1 MSEQTRAPSTERP
14 LSSRRECDSRPRS
27 VGRIL
32 CTQEHRQL
40 SKADHNEVAAAP
52 PKGIFA
58 DALVPNE
65 AVGLV
70 QCSVDYELFWVR
82 NDDEIETL
90 VKPTEALLR
99 VADELGTPFT
109 IFIDVISI
117 WRYAQLGRNDFVT
130 AVHAQL
136 KDAVQRGHDVQ
147 THIHPHW
154 LHATRDGAR
163 WRFDSKYFLLGNFG
177 DDDEVHRLTRDL
189 LLRAK
194 DYLEGLLRPVAP
206 AYRTI
211 AYRAGGYGIQPG
223 ERAILRA
230 LVDAGYRIDSSI
242 VPGMRMVTARNRI
255 DFRSVPNQS
264 NYYLAPEW
272 GLKRAAA
279 AGILEV
285 PILAGAV
292 DSTAFLR
299 RLMAYMRRWTRPPP
313 RPLFGGGT
321 SLDGETGTTATT
333 GSFASSIRRKLGVVL
348 GRRAV
353 LNFPE
358 DPEVLHNLTRRW
370 LEAAGEQ
377 PRAASLL
384 LHSKGLTG
392 EMLDQ
397 LRDYVGR
404 VRRDFGSRIAFTTFQ
419 DLVAPRGPGG

>member
-1 MSEQTRAPSTERP
+1 M
-14 LSSRRECDSRPRS
+14 
-27 VGRIL
+27 
-32 CTQEHRQL
+32 
-40 SKADHNEVAAAP
+40 AAATP
-52 PKGIFA
+52 NAAFA
-58 DALVPNE
+58 DAVLPHD
-65 AVGLV
+65 AAGLV

-82 NDDEIETL
+82 NDDEVETL

-99 VADELGTPFT
+99 AADELGTPFT
-109 IFIDVISI
+109 IFVDLISV
-117 WRYAQLGRNDFVT
+117 WRYAELGRNDFVA
-130 AVHAQL
+130 AVNAQL
-136 KDAVQRGHDVQ
+136 VDAVQRGHDVQ

-177 DDDEVHRLTRDL
+177 DEDEVHRLTRDL
-189 LLRAK
+189 LVRAK
-194 DYLEGLLRPVAP
+194 EYLEGLLRPVAP
-206 AYRTI
+206 AYRTV

-223 ERAILRA
+223 ERAILHA

-242 VPGMRMVTARNRI
+242 VPGMWMVTARNRI
-255 DFRSVPNQS
+255 DFRSVPNQP
-264 NYYLAPEW
+264 NYYLSPEG
-272 GLKRAAA
+272 GLERAAP

-292 DSTAFLR
+292 DATAFLR
-299 RLMAYMRRWTRPPP
+299 RLVAYMRRWTSPRP

-321 SLDGETGTTATT
+321 SVDDETGTTATT
-333 GSFASSIRRKLGVVL
+333 GSLASSIRRKLGVVS

-353 LNFPE
+353 LNIPE

-370 LEAAGEQ
+370 LDGAGER

-404 VRRDFGSRIAFTTFQ
+404 VRGEFGSRVAFTTFQ
-419 DLVAPRGPGG
+419 DLVAPPGGGG